1 MTREELQQDF
11 HNYLGESWSNS
22 QGKINIYYVMWL
34 ENKILRR
41 EVAEMPTEEEIE
53 LWWEDFQWGLAASED
68 YFAGLEDGFKGGI
81 KYFRNRMTSSE
92 KPNNHTR
99 GEG

>member
-34 ENKILRR
+34 ENKVLRR
-41 EVAEMPTEEEIE
+41 EVAEMPTEEAEIKTINDFLDFADPIYWGE
-53 LWWEDFQWGLAASED
+53 NEYTDYRQIIDLW
-68 YFAGLEDGFKGGI
+68 
-81 KYFRNRMTSSE
+81 FRNRMS
-92 KPNNHTR
+92 KPNTG